1 MWHIKR
7 FSELTTDELYALLR
21 IRSEVFIVEQNAVY
35 QDLDGDDQ
43 AAIHLWKTEGGRII
57 SMARVTPAGKHL
69 PENSIGRIITT
80 ERGKGLGLELVHKA
94 LEVAQKEFGAE
105 RIMIQAQL
113 QAKGFYEKVGFVAQS
128 EPYMHEGLQHLDMTY
143 TYENADE

>member
-43 AAIHLWKTEGGRII
+43 AAIH
-57 SMARVTPAGKHL
+57 KH
-69 PENSIGRIITT
+69 GY
-80 ERGKGLGLELVHKA
+80 A
-94 LEVAQKEFGAE
+94 DF
-105 RIMIQAQL
+105 
-113 QAKGFYEKVGFVAQS
+113 EKIV
-128 EPYMHEGLQHLDMTY
+128 
-143 TYENADE
+143 